1 MDFKFDNIAISGG
14 VAVGTT
20 TLLDNLKPY
29 LEPYGWKF
37 SSTGNFVR
45 EYTKENILP
54 LATLVSEEFDKEI
67 EKKVYE
73 KFLNEDRWVIEGWL
87 AGFVARK
94 LNNTLRV
101 FLYCSEESIRVD
113 RLANRDRLSVGEAK
127 QFVKLREE
135 KNIKK
140 WKKIYGD
147 YNFFDKKYYHLSI
160 DTYSSGQHETV
171 GKVLD
176 CLGYDGDKIQISK
189 K

>member
-67 EKKVYE
+67 EKKCM
-73 KFLNEDRWVIEGWL
+73 R
-87 AGFVARK
+87 
-94 LNNTLRV
+94 
-101 FLYCSEESIRVD
+101 
-113 RLANRDRLSVGEAK
+113 
-127 QFVKLREE
+127 
-135 KNIKK
+135 
-140 WKKIYGD
+140 
-147 YNFFDKKYYHLSI
+147 NF
-160 DTYSSGQHETV
+160 
-171 GKVLD
+171 
-176 CLGYDGDKIQISK
+176 
-189 K
+189 